1 MFNRSPLTAAPLAQ
15 VARYR
20 GASAGWQ
27 PIGCPRPLPQAQ
39 RFAALIAR
47 IDPAAT
53 LRAKPV

>member
-1 MFNRSPLTAAPLAQ
+1 MLTPSPLTAAPLAQ

-39 RFAALIAR
+39 RLAALVAR